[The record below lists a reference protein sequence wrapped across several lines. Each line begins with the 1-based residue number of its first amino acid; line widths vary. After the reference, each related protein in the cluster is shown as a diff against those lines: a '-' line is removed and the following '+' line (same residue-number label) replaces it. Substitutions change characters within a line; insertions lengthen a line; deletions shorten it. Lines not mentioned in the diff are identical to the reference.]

1 MYSAALITE
10 VFSASA
16 LHMVAPKRSFYP
28 KIAVRTLFEFAS
40 FDINEELHIILVELC
55 NTLILFTTLSTMI
68 HHTTR
73 QAVMHWTNGAFQLII
88 NCGTFV
94 STSRSGLIFFL
105 IVNKCILAIR
115 CRTPTNVLGLFYSP
129 AQSHSWK
136 FMVQL
141 FSQYFS
147 NIRVTDFMST
157 ISVRASRGNKTASD
171 LSF

>member
-10 VFSASA
+10 VFSTSA
-16 LHMVAPKRSFYP
+16 LHMVASKRSFYP
-28 KIAVRTLFEFAS
+28 EIAVRTLFEFAS
-40 FDINEELHIILVELC
+40 LYINKKLHIILVELC
-55 NTLILFTTLSTMI
+55 NTLILFTTLSIMI
-68 HHTTR
+68 RHTTR

-94 STSRSGLIFFL
+94 STSRSSLIIFL

-115 CRTPTNVLGLFYSP
+115 RRTPTNVLGLFDGP
-129 AQSHSWK
+129 AQSHSWI
-136 FMVQL
+136 FLVQL

-157 ISVRASRGNKTASD
+157 ISVRASRGNLTACD
-171 LSF
+171 LSL